1 MSVETI
7 FAITFLLMGVLVYIS
22 YKKKW
27 KIIDFF

>member
-7 FAITFLLMGVLVYIS
+7 FAITFLLMGVLAYIS
-22 YKKKW
+22 HKKKW